1 MRNRQTIEREI
12 YRARED
18 LEDSI
23 AQLKHVVQEKVD
35 VKARARVAVE
45 KGKMAAHDAIEAG
58 KTRAQD
64 MYARGVVGAK
74 DLASRGKD
82 GARDLAFRGKDGA
95 IELYGKA
102 KDRPVLVGA
111 IAGGIVAIGALAYI
125 GRQRDWW

>member
-1 MRNRQTIEREI
+1 MRNRQNIEREI

-18 LEDSI
+18 LEDSL

-45 KGKMAAHDAIEAG
+45 KGKIAAHDAFEAG

-64 MYARGVVGAK
+64 VI
-74 DLASRGKD
+74 SRGYV
-82 GARDLAFRGKDGA
+82 GARDLANRGKDGA
-95 IELYGKA
+95 IDLAGRGKDGAVELYGKA

-111 IAGGIVAIGALAYI
+111 IVGGVVAIGALAYI
-125 GRQRDWW
+125 GRRRDWW

>member
-18 LEDSI
+18 LEDSL
-23 AQLKHVVQEKVD
+23 AQLKHTVQEKVD

-45 KGKMAAHDAIEAG
+45 KGKIAAHDAFEAG
-58 KTRAQD
+58 KVKAQD
-64 MYARGVVGAK
+64 MFA
-74 DLASRGKD
+74 RGKD
-82 GARDLAFRGKDGA
+82 GARDLAIRGKDGAKDLAYRGKDGA

-111 IAGGIVAIGALAYI
+111 IVGGVIAVGALAYI

>member
-18 LEDSI
+18 LEDSL
-23 AQLKHVVQEKVD
+23 AQLKHTVQEKVD

-45 KGKMAAHDAIEAG
+45 KGKIAAHDAFEAG
-58 KTRAQD
+58 KVKAQD
-64 MYARGVVGAK
+64 MFA
-74 DLASRGKD
+74 RGKD
-82 GARDLAFRGKDGA
+82 GARDLAIRGKDGA

-111 IAGGIVAIGALAYI
+111 IVGGVIAVGALAYI

>member
-1 MRNRQTIEREI
+1 MRNRQNIEREI

-18 LEDSI
+18 LEDSL

-45 KGKMAAHDAIEAG
+45 KGRMAARDAFDAGKTKAHDAWDRGRIG
-58 KTRAQD
+58 
-64 MYARGVVGAK
+64 AR

-82 GARDLAFRGKDGA
+82 GAIDLAGRGKDSA
-95 IELYGKA
+95 VLLYGKA

-111 IAGGIVAIGALAYI
+111 IVGGIVAVGVLAYV